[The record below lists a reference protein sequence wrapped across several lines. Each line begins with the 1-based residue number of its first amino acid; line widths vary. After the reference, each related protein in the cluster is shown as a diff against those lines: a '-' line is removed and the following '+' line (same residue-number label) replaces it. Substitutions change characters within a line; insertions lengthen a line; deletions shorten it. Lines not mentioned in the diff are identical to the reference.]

1 MAALTAN
8 EILKPFYSGEMMGKE
23 RYHMIIR
30 KIENNEP
37 FKINKG
43 GLEMLKF
50 KEEVSLRILKSDN
63 PESIHNHFK
72 GSAKPF
78 IFQSDVKGANP
89 FGIRQLE
96 KTAEFGG
103 GGAAGKKIDP
113 HELMTAALILQHGR
127 SGGGGVP
134 TGDYITLQKAKNS
147 IKTLQSY
154 ARSIVYA
161 SPNRSDTIK
170 AFTGDYAN
178 YAKAISAA
186 NGFLSDLAPN
196 SKVHRVHAT
205 GQQWIKILAKYFAIN
220 QHEYF
225 GDKDYN
231 SSDLIVE
238 VSRQDRIKLFVGISL
253 KKKGIRPKEKDPT
266 IINKTVLGEGGLLT
280 YFLGNDAKNKPN
292 VESKVKDLYLS
303 RATFFYNVIAAALDP
318 EDRDTQTATMR
329 KLNISNGEREIPT
342 VKASGSMRL
351 GSAEFKKAVAER
363 ENRVSEQN
371 LENITDYLKNLKKS
385 VKNNR
390 NDGAKVLKEAQKLGQ
405 KEAMTPALQGKWPP
419 KKPVF
424 NQYFKDL
431 NDVMLSKDIMRPLCI
446 GLLNI
451 IFKLDLRRLIAD
463 RSRYSEEF
471 VFTLITGSGDL
482 TDNGIQIQNA
492 SVIPEK
498 DSTSFLLKQ
507 VTDPRAIIFLKKPP
521 GKKQAFEQG
530 SNAAKLQYNLFLNNN
545 NLADIEVRYKGAIT
559 AEPQFQAFLSADF
572 KQLLSAREAA
582 RTVY

>member
-8 EILKPFYSGEMMGKE
+8 EILKPFYSGDLMGKE

-30 KIENNEP
+30 KMENNEP

-50 KEEVSLRILKSDN
+50 KEEISLRILKSDN

-78 IFQSDVKGANP
+78 ILESDVKGVNP

-103 GGAAGKKIDP
+103 GGSSGKKIDP

-134 TGDYITLQKAKNS
+134 TGDYITLQKAKTS

-161 SPNRSDTIK
+161 SSNRSDTIK
-170 AFTGDYAN
+170 AFTGDYSN

-186 NGFLSDLAPN
+186 NGFLRDLAPN

-238 VSRQDRIKLFVGISL
+238 VSRQDRIKLYVGISL

-280 YFLGNDAKNKPN
+280 YFLGEEAKKQ
-292 VESKVKDLYLS
+292 KVTRLINDLYLS
-303 RATFFYNVIAAALDP
+303 RSTFFYNVIAAALDG
-318 EDRDTQTATMR
+318 EDLATQKTTMR
-329 KLNISNGEREIPT
+329 KLNISNGEKDIPA
-342 VKASGSMRL
+342 VKSSSSMPL
-351 GSAEFKKAVAER
+351 GSAAMKRAIAER
-363 ENRVSEQN
+363 EKKVAEKN
-371 LENITDYLKNLKKS
+371 LQNITDYLRNLKKS
-385 VKNNR
+385 VSISRVAGK
-390 NDGAKVLKEAQKLGQ
+390 KVLEQAQKLGQ
-405 KEAMTPALQGKWPP
+405 KEAMTPALKGKWPP

-424 NQYFKDL
+424 NQYFFDL
-431 NDVMLSKDIMRPLCI
+431 NNILLSPGIMKPLCI

-451 IFKLDLRRLIAD
+451 IFKLDLRKIIKD

-482 TDNGIQIQNA
+482 TDDGIQIA
-492 SVIPEK
+492 PAGVIPEK
-498 DSTSFLLKQ
+498 NSTSFLLKQ
-507 VTDPRAIIFLKKPP
+507 VTDPMSSFILKKPP
-521 GKKQAFEQG
+521 GEKQAFEKG
-530 SNAAKLQYNLFLNNN
+530 SNMAKLKYDLFLNGNN
-545 NLADIEVRYKGAIT
+545 IAEVEIRYKGAIT
-559 AEPQFQAFLSADF
+559 AEPQFQAFITSDF
-572 KQLLSAREAA
+572 KRLLSAREPA
-582 RTVY
+582 RSVY

>member
-8 EILKPFYSGEMMGKE
+8 EILKPFYSGDLMGKE

-30 KIENNEP
+30 KMENNEP

-50 KEEVSLRILKSDN
+50 KEEISLRILKSDN

-78 IFQSDVKGANP
+78 ILESDVKGVNP

-103 GGAAGKKIDP
+103 GGSSGKKIDP

-134 TGDYITLQKAKNS
+134 TGDYITLQKAKTS

-161 SPNRSDTIK
+161 SSNRSDTIK
-170 AFTGDYAN
+170 AFTGDYSN

-186 NGFLSDLAPN
+186 NGFLRDLAPN

-238 VSRQDRIKLFVGISL
+238 VSRQDRIKLYVGISL

-280 YFLGNDAKNKPN
+280 YFLGEEAKKQGVTRALN
-292 VESKVKDLYLS
+292 DLYLS
-303 RATFFYNVIAAALDP
+303 RSTFFYNVIAAALDG
-318 EDRDTQTATMR
+318 EDLATQKTTMR
-329 KLNISNGEREIPT
+329 KLNISNGEKDIPA
-342 VKASGSMRL
+342 VKSSSSMPL
-351 GSAEFKKAVAER
+351 GSAAMKRAIAER
-363 ENRVSEQN
+363 EKKVAEKN
-371 LENITDYLKNLKKS
+371 LQNITDYLRNLKKS
-385 VKNNR
+385 VSISRVAGK
-390 NDGAKVLKEAQKLGQ
+390 KVLEQAQKLGQ
-405 KEAMTPALQGKWPP
+405 KEAMTPALKGKWPP

-424 NQYFKDL
+424 NQYFFDL
-431 NDVMLSKDIMRPLCI
+431 NNILLSPGIMKPLCI

-451 IFKLDLRRLIAD
+451 IFKLDLRKIIKD

-482 TDNGIQIQNA
+482 TDDGIQIA
-492 SVIPEK
+492 PAGVIPEK
-498 DSTSFLLKQ
+498 NSTSFLLKQ
-507 VTDPRAIIFLKKPP
+507 VTDPMSSFILKKPP
-521 GKKQAFEQG
+521 GEKQAFEKG
-530 SNAAKLQYNLFLNNN
+530 SNMAKLKYDLFLNGNN
-545 NLADIEVRYKGAIT
+545 IAEVEIRYKGAIT
-559 AEPQFQAFLSADF
+559 AEPQFQAFITSDF
-572 KQLLSAREAA
+572 KRLLSAREPA
-582 RTVY
+582 RSVY

>member
-8 EILKPFYSGEMMGKE
+8 EILKPFYSGEMTGKE
-23 RYHMIIR
+23 RYHMII
-30 KIENNEP
+30 KKMENSEP
-37 FKINKG
+37 FKMDKG

-50 KEEVSLRILKSDN
+50 KDESSLRILKSDN

-103 GGAAGKKIDP
+103 GGAAGKKLDP

-127 SGGGGVP
+127 NGGGGVP
-134 TGDYITLQKAKNS
+134 SGDYVTLQKAKNS

-161 SPNRSDTIK
+161 SSNRADTIR

-186 NGFLSDLAPN
+186 NGFLRDLAPN

-280 YFLGNDAKNKPN
+280 YFLGEEAKKQ
-292 VESKVKDLYLS
+292 KVTRVINDLYLS
-303 RATFFYNVIAAALDP
+303 RSTFFYNVIAAALDG
-318 EDRDTQTATMR
+318 EDQDTQTSSMR

-342 VKASGSMRL
+342 IKSSGSMRL
-351 GSAEFKKAVAER
+351 GSAAYKKAVAER
-363 ENRVSEQN
+363 EKRVAEKN
-371 LENITDYLKNLKKS
+371 LENITEYLTNLKKS
-385 VKNNR
+385 VSISRTTGK
-390 NDGAKVLKEAQKLGQ
+390 KVLEQAQKLGQ
-405 KEAMTPALQGKWPP
+405 KEAMTPALKGKWPP

-431 NDVMLSKDIMRPLCI
+431 NDVILSAGIMKPLCI

-451 IFKLDLRRLIAD
+451 IFKLDLRKIIKD

-471 VFTLITGSGDL
+471 VFTLITGAGDL
-482 TDNGIQIQNA
+482 TDNGIQIQSA
-492 SVIPEK
+492 GVIPEK
-498 DSTSFLLKQ
+498 NSTSLLLKQ
-507 VTDPRAIIFLKKPP
+507 TTDPNSTFLLKKPP
-521 GKKQAFEQG
+521 GEKQAFERG
-530 SNAAKLQYNLFLNNN
+530 SNMAKLKYDLFLNGNN
-545 NLADIEVRYKGAIT
+545 IAEVEIRYKGAIT
-559 AEPQFQAFLSADF
+559 AEPQFQAFITSDF
-572 KQLLSAREAA
+572 KQLLSAREPA
-582 RTVY
+582 RSVY

>member
-8 EILKPFYSGEMMGKE
+8 EILKPFYSGEMTGKE
-23 RYHMIIR
+23 RYHMII
-30 KIENNEP
+30 KKMENSEP
-37 FKINKG
+37 FKMDKG

-50 KEEVSLRILKSDN
+50 KDESSLRILKSDN

-103 GGAAGKKIDP
+103 GGAAGKKLDP

-127 SGGGGVP
+127 NGGGVVP
-134 TGDYITLQKAKNS
+134 SGDYVTLQKAKNS

-161 SPNRSDTIK
+161 SSNRADTIR

-186 NGFLSDLAPN
+186 NGFLRDLAPN

-238 VSRQDRIKLFVGISL
+238 VTRQDRIKLFVGISL

-266 IINKTVLGEGGLLT
+266 IINKTLLGEGGLLT
-280 YFLGNDAKNKPN
+280 YFLGEEAKKQ
-292 VESKVKDLYLS
+292 KVTRAINDLYLS
-303 RATFFYNVIAAALDP
+303 RSTFFYNVIAAALDG
-318 EDRDTQTATMR
+318 EDQDTQTSSMR

-342 VKASGSMRL
+342 IKSSGSMRL
-351 GSAEFKKAVAER
+351 GSAAYKKAVAER
-363 ENRVSEQN
+363 EKRVAEKN
-371 LENITDYLKNLKKS
+371 LENITEYLTNLKKS
-385 VKNNR
+385 VSISRATGK
-390 NDGAKVLKEAQKLGQ
+390 KVLEQAQKLGQ
-405 KEAMTPALQGKWPP
+405 KEAMTPALKGKWPP

-431 NDVMLSKDIMRPLCI
+431 NDVILSAGIMKPLCI

-451 IFKLDLRRLIAD
+451 IFKLDLRKIIKV

-471 VFTLITGSGDL
+471 VFTLITGAGDL
-482 TDNGIQIQNA
+482 TDNGIQIQSA
-492 SVIPEK
+492 GVIPEK
-498 DSTSFLLKQ
+498 NSTSLLLKQ
-507 VTDPRAIIFLKKPP
+507 TTDPNSTFLLKKPP
-521 GKKQAFEQG
+521 GEKQAFEQG
-530 SNAAKLQYNLFLNNN
+530 SNMAKLKYDLFLNGNN
-545 NLADIEVRYKGAIT
+545 IAEVEIRYKGAIT
-559 AEPQFQAFLSADF
+559 AEPQFQAFITSDF
-572 KQLLSAREAA
+572 KQLLSAREPA
-582 RTVY
+582 RSVY

>member
-8 EILKPFYSGEMMGKE
+8 EILKPFYSGDLMGKE

-30 KIENNEP
+30 KMENNEP

-50 KEEVSLRILKSDN
+50 KEDISLRILKSDN

-78 IFQSDVKGANP
+78 ILESDVKGVNP

-103 GGAAGKKIDP
+103 GGSSGKKIDP

-134 TGDYITLQKAKNS
+134 TGDYITLQKAKTS

-161 SPNRSDTIK
+161 SSNRSDTIK
-170 AFTGDYAN
+170 AFTGDYSN

-186 NGFLSDLAPN
+186 NGFLRDLAPN

-238 VSRQDRIKLFVGISL
+238 VSRQDRIKLYVGISL

-280 YFLGNDAKNKPN
+280 YFLGEEAKKQGVTRALN
-292 VESKVKDLYLS
+292 DLYLS
-303 RATFFYNVIAAALDP
+303 RSTFFYNVIAAALDG
-318 EDRDTQTATMR
+318 EDSATQITAMR
-329 KLNISNGEREIPT
+329 KLNISDGEKDVPQ
-342 VKASGSMRL
+342 VKSSSSMQL
-351 GSAEFKKAVAER
+351 GSAIFKKALAER
-363 ENRVSEQN
+363 EKKVAEKR
-371 LENITDYLKNLKKS
+371 LENITEYLTKLKRS
-385 VKNNR
+385 VSISRIAGK
-390 NDGAKVLKEAQKLGQ
+390 KVLEQAQKLGQ
-405 KEAMTPALQGKWPP
+405 KEAMTPALKGKYPP

-431 NDVMLSKDIMRPLCI
+431 NDVILSKAIMKPLCI

-451 IFKLDLRRLIAD
+451 IFKLDLRKIIKD

-482 TDNGIQIQNA
+482 TDDGIQIA
-492 SVIPEK
+492 PAGVIPEK
-498 DSTSFLLKQ
+498 NSTSFLLKQ
-507 VTDPRAIIFLKKPP
+507 VTDPMSSFILKKPP
-521 GKKQAFEQG
+521 GEKQAFERG
-530 SNAAKLQYNLFLNNN
+530 SNMAKLKYDLFLNGNN
-545 NLADIEVRYKGAIT
+545 IAEVEIRYKGAIT
-559 AEPQFQAFLSADF
+559 AEPQFQAFITSDF
-572 KQLLSAREAA
+572 KRLLSAREPA
-582 RTVY
+582 RSVY

>member
-8 EILKPFYSGEMMGKE
+8 EILKPFYSGSLMGKE

-37 FKINKG
+37 FKINRG
-43 GLEMLKF
+43 GLEMIKF
-50 KEEVSLRILKSDN
+50 KNEVSLRILKSDN

-78 IFQSDVKGANP
+78 IFTTDVKGENP

-96 KTAEFGG
+96 KTPEFGG

-186 NGFLSDLAPN
+186 NGFLRDLAPN

-225 GDKDYN
+225 GNKDYN

-238 VSRQDRIKLFVGISL
+238 VTRQDRIKLYVGISL
-253 KKKGIRPKEKDPT
+253 KKKGIRPNEKDPT
-266 IINKTVLGEGGLLT
+266 IINKTVLGEDGLLT
-280 YFLGNDAKNKPN
+280 YFLGEEAKKQGVTRVIN
-292 VESKVKDLYLS
+292 DLYLS
-303 RATFFYNVIAAALDP
+303 RSTFFYNVIAAALDG
-318 EDRDTQTATMR
+318 EDSTTQMTAMR
-329 KLNISNGEREIPT
+329 KLNISDGEKDVPQI
-342 VKASGSMRL
+342 KSSSSMQL
-351 GSAEFKKAVAER
+351 GSPMFKKAVAER
-363 ENRVSEQN
+363 EKRVAEKR
-371 LENITDYLKNLKKS
+371 LENITEYLTKLKRS
-385 VKNNR
+385 VSISR
-390 NDGAKVLKEAQKLGQ
+390 ATGRKVLEQAQKLGQ
-405 KEAMTPALQGKWPP
+405 KEAMTPALKGKYPP

-431 NDVMLSKDIMRPLCI
+431 NDVILSKPIMKPLCI

-451 IFKLDLRRLIAD
+451 IFKLDLRKLIKD

-482 TDNGIQIQNA
+482 TDDGIQVESA
-492 SVIPEK
+492 GVIPEK
-498 DSTSFLLKQ
+498 SSTSFLLKQ
-507 VTDPRAIIFLKKPP
+507 VTDPTSTFLLKKPP
-521 GKKQAFEQG
+521 GEKQAFERG
-530 SNAAKLQYNLFLNNN
+530 TNMAKLKYDLFLNGNN
-545 NLADIEVRYKGAIT
+545 IAEVEIRYKGAIT
-559 AEPQFQAFLSADF
+559 AEPQFQAFITTDF
-572 KQLLSAREAA
+572 KKLLKAREPA
-582 RTVY
+582 RSVY

>member
-8 EILKPFYSGEMMGKE
+8 EILKPFYSGDLMGKE

-30 KIENNEP
+30 KMENNEP

-50 KEEVSLRILKSDN
+50 KEDISLRILKSDN

-78 IFQSDVKGANP
+78 IFESDVKGVNP

-103 GGAAGKKIDP
+103 GGSSGKKIDP

-134 TGDYITLQKAKNS
+134 TGDYITLQKAKTS

-161 SPNRSDTIK
+161 SSNRSDTIK
-170 AFTGDYAN
+170 AFTGDYSN

-186 NGFLSDLAPN
+186 NGFLRDLAPN

-238 VSRQDRIKLFVGISL
+238 VSRQDRIKLYVGISL

-280 YFLGNDAKNKPN
+280 YFLGEEAKKQGVTRALN
-292 VESKVKDLYLS
+292 DLYLS
-303 RATFFYNVIAAALDP
+303 RSTFFYNVIAAALDG
-318 EDRDTQTATMR
+318 EDLATQKTTMR
-329 KLNISNGEREIPT
+329 KLNISNGEKDIPA
-342 VKASGSMRL
+342 VKSSSSMPL
-351 GSAEFKKAVAER
+351 GSAAMKRAIAER
-363 ENRVSEQN
+363 EKKVAEKN
-371 LENITDYLKNLKKS
+371 LQNITDYLRNLKKS
-385 VKNNR
+385 VSISRVAGK
-390 NDGAKVLKEAQKLGQ
+390 KVLEQAQKLGQ
-405 KEAMTPALQGKWPP
+405 KEAMTPALKGKWPP

-431 NDVMLSKDIMRPLCI
+431 NDVLLSREIMKPLCI

-451 IFKLDLRRLIAD
+451 IFKLDLRKIIKD

-482 TDNGIQIQNA
+482 TDDGIQIA
-492 SVIPEK
+492 PAGVIPEK
-498 DSTSFLLKQ
+498 NSTSFLLKQ
-507 VTDPRAIIFLKKPP
+507 VTDPMSSFILKKPP
-521 GKKQAFEQG
+521 GEKQAFERG
-530 SNAAKLQYNLFLNNN
+530 SNMAKLKYDLFLNGNN
-545 NLADIEVRYKGAIT
+545 IAEVEIRYKGAIT
-559 AEPQFQAFLSADF
+559 AEPQFQAFITSDF
-572 KQLLSAREAA
+572 KRLLSAREPA
-582 RTVY
+582 RSVY

>member
-8 EILKPFYSGEMMGKE
+8 EILKPFYSGDLMGKE

-30 KIENNEP
+30 KMENNEP

-50 KEEVSLRILKSDN
+50 KEDISLRILKSDN

-78 IFQSDVKGANP
+78 IFESDVKGVNP

-103 GGAAGKKIDP
+103 GGSSGKKIDP

-134 TGDYITLQKAKNS
+134 TGDYITLQKAKTS

-161 SPNRSDTIK
+161 SSNRSDTIK
-170 AFTGDYAN
+170 AFTGDYSN

-186 NGFLSDLAPN
+186 NGFLRDLAPN

-238 VSRQDRIKLFVGISL
+238 VSRQDRIKLYVGISL

-280 YFLGNDAKNKPN
+280 YFLGEEAKKQGVTRALN
-292 VESKVKDLYLS
+292 DLYLS
-303 RATFFYNVIAAALDP
+303 RSTFFYNVIAAALDG
-318 EDRDTQTATMR
+318 EDLATQKTTMR
-329 KLNISNGEREIPT
+329 KLNISNGEKDIPA
-342 VKASGSMRL
+342 VKSSSSMPL
-351 GSAEFKKAVAER
+351 GSAAMKRAIAER
-363 ENRVSEQN
+363 EKKVAEKN
-371 LENITDYLKNLKKS
+371 LQNITDYLRNLKKS
-385 VKNNR
+385 VSISRVAGK
-390 NDGAKVLKEAQKLGQ
+390 KVLEQAQKLGQ
-405 KEAMTPALQGKWPP
+405 KEAMTPALKGKWPP

-424 NQYFKDL
+424 NQYFFDL
-431 NDVMLSKDIMRPLCI
+431 NNILLSPGIMKPLCI

-451 IFKLDLRRLIAD
+451 IFKLDLRKIIKD

-482 TDNGIQIQNA
+482 TDDGIQIA
-492 SVIPEK
+492 PAGVIPEK
-498 DSTSFLLKQ
+498 NSTSFLLKQ
-507 VTDPRAIIFLKKPP
+507 VTDPMSSFILKKPP
-521 GKKQAFEQG
+521 GEKQAFEKG
-530 SNAAKLQYNLFLNNN
+530 SNMAKLKYDLFLNGNN
-545 NLADIEVRYKGAIT
+545 IAEVEIRYKGAIT
-559 AEPQFQAFLSADF
+559 AEPQFQAFITSDF
-572 KQLLSAREAA
+572 KRLLSAREPA
-582 RTVY
+582 RSVY

>member
-8 EILKPFYSGEMMGKE
+8 EILKPFYSGDLMGKE

-30 KIENNEP
+30 KMENNEP

-50 KEEVSLRILKSDN
+50 KEDISLRILKSDN

-186 NGFLSDLAPN
+186 NGFLRDLAPN

-238 VSRQDRIKLFVGISL
+238 VSRQDKIKLFVGISL

-280 YFLGNDAKNKPN
+280 YFLGEEAKKNGVTRALN
-292 VESKVKDLYLS
+292 ELYLS
-303 RATFFYNVIAAALDP
+303 RSTFFYNVIAADLDG
-318 EDRDTQTATMR
+318 EDSTTQMTAMR
-329 KLNISNGEREIPT
+329 KLNISNGEKEIPA
-342 VKASGSMRL
+342 VKSSSSMRL
-351 GSAEFKKAVAER
+351 GSAAMKKAIVEREKRVAEK
-363 ENRVSEQN
+363 N
-371 LENITDYLKNLKKS
+371 LENITDYLTNLKKS
-385 VKNNR
+385 VSISR
-390 NDGAKVLKEAQKLGQ
+390 NVGKKVLEQAQKLGQ
-405 KEAMTPALQGKWPP
+405 KEAMTPALKGKWPP

-431 NDVMLSKDIMRPLCI
+431 NDILLSPGIMKPLCI

-451 IFKLDLRRLIAD
+451 IFKLDLRKIIKD

-471 VFTLITGSGDL
+471 AFTLITGAGDL
-482 TDNGIQIQNA
+482 TDDGIQIQSA
-492 SVIPEK
+492 GVIPERN
-498 DSTSFLLKQ
+498 STSLLLKQ
-507 VTDPRAIIFLKKPP
+507 TTDPNSTFLLKKPP
-521 GKKQAFEQG
+521 GEKQAFERG
-530 SNAAKLQYNLFLNNN
+530 SNMAKLKYDLFLNGNN
-545 NLADIEVRYKGAIT
+545 IAEVEIRYKGAIT
-559 AEPQFQAFLSADF
+559 AEPQFQAFITSDF
-572 KQLLSAREAA
+572 KQLLSAREPA
-582 RTVY
+582 RSVY

>member
-50 KEEVSLRILKSDN
+50 KEETSLRILKSDN

-78 IFQSDVKGANP
+78 IFQSDVKGTNP

-127 SGGGGVP
+127 SGGGVVP
-134 TGDYITLQKAKNS
+134 SGDYITLQKAKNS

-161 SPNRSDTIK
+161 SANRADTIK
-170 AFTGDYAN
+170 AFTGDYGN

-186 NGFLSDLAPN
+186 NGFLRDLAPN

-280 YFLGNDAKNKPN
+280 YFLGEEAKKQ
-292 VESKVKDLYLS
+292 KVTKAINELYLS
-303 RATFFYNVIAAALDP
+303 RSTFFYNVIAAALDG
-318 EDRDTQTATMR
+318 EDQETQTSSMR
-329 KLNISNGEREIPT
+329 KLNISNGEREIPA
-342 VKASGSMRL
+342 VKSSSSMRL
-351 GSAEFKKAVAER
+351 GSAAMKKAIAER
-363 ENRVSEQN
+363 EKRVAEKN
-371 LENITDYLKNLKKS
+371 LENITEYLTNLKKS
-385 VKNNR
+385 VSISRAAGK
-390 NDGAKVLKEAQKLGQ
+390 KVLEQAQKLGQ
-405 KEAMTPALQGKWPP
+405 KEAMTPALKGKWPP

-431 NDVMLSKDIMRPLCI
+431 NDVILSAGIMKPLCI

-451 IFKLDLRRLIAD
+451 IFKLDLRKIIKD

-471 VFTLITGSGDL
+471 AFTLITGAGDL
-482 TDNGIQIQNA
+482 TDDGIQIQSA
-492 SVIPEK
+492 GVIPEK
-498 DSTSFLLKQ
+498 NSTSLLLKQ
-507 VTDPRAIIFLKKPP
+507 TTDPNSTFLLKKPP
-521 GKKQAFEQG
+521 GEKQAFERG
-530 SNAAKLQYNLFLNNN
+530 SNMAKLKYDLFLNGNN
-545 NLADIEVRYKGAIT
+545 IAEVEIRYKGAIT
-559 AEPQFQAFLSADF
+559 AEPQFQAFITSDF
-572 KQLLSAREAA
+572 KQLLSAREPA
-582 RTVY
+582 RSVY

>member
-8 EILKPFYSGEMMGKE
+8 EILKPFYSGSLMGKE

-37 FKINKG
+37 FKINRG
-43 GLEMLKF
+43 GLEMIKF
-50 KEEVSLRILKSDN
+50 KNEVSLRILKSDN

-78 IFQSDVKGANP
+78 IFTTDVKGENP

-96 KTAEFGG
+96 KTPEFGG

-161 SPNRSDTIK
+161 SANRADTIK

-186 NGFLSDLAPN
+186 NGFLRDLAPN

-225 GDKDYN
+225 GNKDYN

-238 VSRQDRIKLFVGISL
+238 VTRQDRIKLYVGISL
-253 KKKGIRPKEKDPT
+253 KKKGIRANEKDPT
-266 IINKTVLGEGGLLT
+266 IINKTVLGEDGLLT
-280 YFLGNDAKNKPN
+280 YFLGEEAKKQGVTRVIN
-292 VESKVKDLYLS
+292 DLYLS
-303 RATFFYNVIAAALDP
+303 RSTFFYNVIAAALDG
-318 EDRDTQTATMR
+318 EDSTTQMTAMR
-329 KLNISNGEREIPT
+329 KLNISDGEKDVPQI
-342 VKASGSMRL
+342 KSSSSMQL
-351 GSAEFKKAVAER
+351 GSPMFKKAVAER
-363 ENRVSEQN
+363 EKRVAEKR
-371 LENITDYLKNLKKS
+371 LENITEYLTKLKRS
-385 VKNNR
+385 VSISR
-390 NDGAKVLKEAQKLGQ
+390 ATGRKVLEQAQKLGQ
-405 KEAMTPALQGKWPP
+405 KEAMTPALKGKYPP

-431 NDVMLSKDIMRPLCI
+431 NDVILSKPIMKPLCI

-451 IFKLDLRRLIAD
+451 IFKLDLRKLIKD

-482 TDNGIQIQNA
+482 TDDGIQVESA
-492 SVIPEK
+492 GVIPEK
-498 DSTSFLLKQ
+498 SSTSFLLKQ
-507 VTDPRAIIFLKKPP
+507 VTDPTSTFLLKKPP
-521 GKKQAFEQG
+521 GEKQAFERG
-530 SNAAKLQYNLFLNNN
+530 TNMAKLKYDLFLNGNN
-545 NLADIEVRYKGAIT
+545 IAEVEIRYKGAIT
-559 AEPQFQAFLSADF
+559 AEPQFQAFITTDF
-572 KQLLSAREAA
+572 KKLLKAREPA
-582 RTVY
+582 RSVY